1 MHLVIEFNITRVK
14 SVVHVSEDYREV
26 CKNITIEMFL
36 MSFSTLTFFD
46 QISHHLIPCNNCILT
61 MSEVTGNEVKVV
73 VAQVKVK
80 LDSTFVTYHSE

>member
-1 MHLVIEFNITRVK
+1 MHLVIEFNVTRVK

-46 QISHHLIPCNNCILT
+46 
-61 MSEVTGNEVKVV
+61 
-73 VAQVKVK
+73 
-80 LDSTFVTYHSE
+80 